1 MADIRTFDAPDQLT
15 AAAADLVLE
24 AARGAVRDRG
34 RFTWCLSGGN
44 TPAMLYRKLA
54 SEAYA
59 ARFPWDR
66 TYVFWGDE
74 RWVPPDHPDN
84 NARMAREELLSRVPL
99 PQDHIRSI
107 VTTAIEPESSATTA
121 EQQVHT
127 LLGPDLRPDLVLLGL
142 GEDGHTASLFPGTA
156 ALGERT
162 ALFAANHVPRLDA
175 WRVTATLPLLNAARH
190 IAFLVTGIS
199 KAHALRQVLFPDAE
213 TMVLPAS
220 MVRPADGKLTWLLDR
235 EAASLLPHTSSG
247 PRAG

>member
-1 MADIRTFDAPDQLT
+1 MADIRTFDAPDELT
-15 AAAADLVLE
+15 EAAADLVLE
-24 AARGAVRDRG
+24 AARGAGRDRG

-44 TPAMLYRKLA
+44 TPAMLYRTLA
-54 SEAYA
+54 SEPYA

-84 NARMAREELLSRVPL
+84 NARAARDELLSRVPL
-99 PQDHIRSI
+99 PQDHIRPI
-107 VTTAIEPESSATTA
+107 VTTVIEPEASAAAA
-121 EQQVHT
+121 ERQVRT

-162 ALFAANHVPRLDA
+162 ALFAANRVPLLDA
-175 WRVTATLPLLNAARH
+175 WRITATLPLLNAARH
-190 IAFLVTGIS
+190 IAFLVTGKS
-199 KAHALRQVLFPDAE
+199 KAPALRQVLFPNAE

-235 EAASLLPHTSSG
+235 GAASLLPN
-247 PRAG
+247 AG

>member
-15 AAAADLVLE
+15 TAAADLVLD
-24 AARGAVRDRG
+24 AARAAVGDRG

-74 RWVPPDHPDN
+74 RWVPPDHPDS

-99 PQDHIRSI
+99 PQDHVRAI
-107 VTTAIEPESSATTA
+107 VTTGIEPEASAEAA
-121 EQQVHT
+121 ERAART

-162 ALFAANHVPRLDA
+162 ALYAANRVPRLDA
-175 WRVTATLPLLNAARH
+175 WRITATLPLLNAARH
-190 IAFLVTGIS
+190 IAFLVTGTA
-199 KAHALRQVLFPDAE
+199 KARTLRQVLYPQAE

-235 EAASLLPHTSSG
+235 EAASLLPH
-247 PRAG
+247 AG